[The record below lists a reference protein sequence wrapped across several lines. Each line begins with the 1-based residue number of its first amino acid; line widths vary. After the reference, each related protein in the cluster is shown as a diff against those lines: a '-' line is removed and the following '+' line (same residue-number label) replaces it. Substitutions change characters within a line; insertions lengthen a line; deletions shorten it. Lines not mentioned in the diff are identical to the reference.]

1 MARNLP
7 NYYHLGYGIF
17 PYFII
22 RECSGIYRQIPIHFS
37 KEELQSKDGIYI
49 PISEKDSYE
58 CIQHKCLIILKDL
71 ILGEIKAIGHEDK
84 NQSLLFFG
92 KQKKEGCL
100 VLNPEE
106 AIYFDFN
113 GKQIAI
119 GEIPFGGTLI
129 SVSGAKMNANG
140 DHYNFT
146 YINGIT

>member
-1 MARNLP
+1 MTRNLP
-7 NYYHLGYGIF
+7 NYYYLGYGIF

-37 KEELQSKDGIYI
+37 EKELQSKDGIYI

-58 CIQHKCLIILKDL
+58 HIQQKCLTVLKDL
-71 ILGEIKAIGHEDK
+71 IIGKIKATGQEDI
-84 NQSLLFFG
+84 NEPWLFFG

-100 VLNPEE
+100 VLNPNE

-129 SVSGAKMNANG
+129 SISGAKMSENG
-140 DHYNFT
+140 NHYNFT
-146 YINGIT
+146 SIDRIT